1 VTTAEAG
8 DSSYVIRSGTDAYER
23 LELIARLFWP
33 TTEQLLAR
41 AGAFEAGR
49 FLDVG
54 CGIGDVAA
62 RVGSEG
68 GDAVGIDVNAD
79 VVAGAVDRSLRRGAP
94 ATFRV
99 AGLSDL
105 GVDEGC
111 CDFDVVYARCVL
123 SHQADPASGLASMLA
138 AARPGGS
145 VLIEDVDVAAVW
157 SSPPC
162 GALARHVDLY
172 LAAAR
177 GLGAHPDVGCQLAT
191 LLRGLGA
198 DDIDVHLVQPV
209 LHGREDLQI
218 HARTMEAIAG
228 PVVAQGLATDAEVSA
243 LVAELDEW
251 STTPGVFASLPRIV
265 QVSARVPGR

>member
-1 VTTAEAG
+1 VTTADA
-8 DSSYVIRSGTDAYER
+8 DDASYVIRSGAQAFER

-62 RVGSEG
+62 RVGTAGS
-68 GDAVGIDVNAD
+68 DAVGIDVNTD
-79 VVAGAVDRSLRRGAP
+79 VVAGAVDRSLRIGAP

-99 AGLSDL
+99 AGLADL

-123 SHQADPASGLASMLA
+123 SHQADPRSGLASMLA

-145 VLIEDVDVAAVW
+145 VLVEDVDVAAVW

-162 GALARHVDLY
+162 DVLARHVDLY

-177 GLGAHPDVGCQLAT
+177 GLGARPDVGRHLAP
-191 LLRGLGA
+191 LLRELGA
-198 DDIDVHLVQPV
+198 VDIDVQLVQPV
-209 LHGREDLQI
+209 LRGPEDLEV

-228 PVVAQGLATDAEVSA
+228 PVVAQGLATEAEVAA

-251 STTPGVFASLPRIV
+251 SATPGVVATLPRVV
-265 QVSARVPGR
+265 QVCARAPGR